1 MRLRNRALST
11 LTALG
16 CLATG
21 VSAQNTPV
29 WNHIAGYTVN
39 TGLAGPASGPVRSV
53 WFMAGGQRLE
63 AQAQSGKIFE
73 TTDFQHWKLNST
85 DIVPTPFPTPPAVL
99 RPEAG
104 VQVGNGGRR
113 YSVTRDILFGSD
125 DGRVWTNLTGL
136 NGHSIIGGGFSALAV
151 SPANPLDIVASN
163 QSGVWRSLDGGL
175 SWQSLNED
183 LPNLDA
189 RALAAQRTLVLADA
203 LLPGD
208 IPVAPRFASITAG
221 KWVLADGVPAGV
233 PDDAELRASLL
244 TKYGLVATAAAQLG
258 NMTYAGTADGRVFT
272 VAPDG
277 TLAPATLEGAA
288 IVSRFWIDPANPQ
301 AALAVSGGKLY
312 RTTNGGKFWDNVTGN
327 LNGGAIHGVTG
338 DSVAGV
344 VYAATDNGVFS
355 GRVALNAA
363 DRIPATWNALQGNLP
378 IASAWDARL
387 NPDGTLTVL
396 LEGYGVF
403 ETPAPHLAQA
413 PRIVNSADMSDRAA
427 APGSLISV
435 LGANVKQATSGQ
447 NTFPVLISSDQ
458 SSQLQVPFE
467 ATPGT
472 FQLSVQRSDGGM
484 WVAPLNVKQAS
495 PAIFV
500 DADGTPMVLD
510 ATSGLVIDSGTPIRA
525 GSTIQVLA
533 TGLGRVSPDWPT
545 NVPAPVDSPPSVI
558 APVTAFLDG
567 TPIRV
572 TSATLAPTLIG
583 SYLVELQIPAIVNSG
598 ATELRLVVNGEE
610 SNRVKL
616 WLDSGV
622 SMEGQ

>member
-1 MRLRNRALST
+1 MRLRIRAVST
-11 LTALG
+11 LAALG

-21 VSAQNTPV
+21 VNAQNTPV

-53 WFMAGGQRLE
+53 WYVAGGQRLE
-63 AQAQSGKIFE
+63 AQAQSGSIFE

-85 DIVPTPFPTPPAVL
+85 DVVPTPFPPPPSVL

-104 VQVGNGGRR
+104 VQLLSGGRR
-113 YSVTRDILFGSD
+113 YSVTRDNLFGSD
-125 DGRVWTNLTGL
+125 DGRAWTNLTGF
-136 NGHSIIGGGFSALAV
+136 NGPSIIGGGFSALAV

-163 QSGVWRSLDGGL
+163 QSGVWRSLDGGY
-175 SWQSLNED
+175 SWQDLNED

-203 LLPGD
+203 HL
-208 IPVAPRFASITAG
+208 ASVTAG
-221 KWVLADGVPAGV
+221 RWSVAEGVS
-233 PDDAELRASLL
+233 AETELLASLAA
-244 TKYGLVATAAAQLG
+244 KYGLLATAAAQLG

-272 VAPDG
+272 VAADG
-277 TLAPATLEGAA
+277 TLAPVTLEGAA
-288 IVSRFWIDPANPQ
+288 IVTRFWIDPANPQ
-301 AALAVSGGKLY
+301 AALAVSGSKLY
-312 RTTNGGKFWDNVTGN
+312 RTTNGGKFWDPITGN
-327 LNGGAIHGVTG
+327 LNGGAIHGIAA
-338 DSVAGV
+338 DSAAGV
-344 VYAATDNGVFS
+344 VYAATDNGIFS
-355 GRVALNAA
+355 GRVVLNAA
-363 DRIPATWNALQGNLP
+363 DRVPANWTPLQGNLP
-378 IASAWDARL
+378 IASAWDTRL

-403 ETPAPHLAQA
+403 EAPAPHLAQA

-435 LGANVKQATSGQ
+435 LGASVKQASSGE
-447 NTFPVLISSDQ
+447 NTFPVLISSGQ

-467 ATPGT
+467 AAPGT
-472 FQLSVQRSDGGM
+472 LQLSIQRSDGGL
-484 WVAPLNVKQAS
+484 WIAPLNVKQAS

-500 DADGTPMVLD
+500 DADGAPMVLD
-510 ATSGLVIDSGTPIRA
+510 AASGLVIDSGTPIRA

-572 TSATLAPTLIG
+572 TSATLAPTLVG
-583 SYLVELQIPAIVNSG
+583 SYLVELRIPAIVNRG

-622 SMEGQ
+622 TAEAR